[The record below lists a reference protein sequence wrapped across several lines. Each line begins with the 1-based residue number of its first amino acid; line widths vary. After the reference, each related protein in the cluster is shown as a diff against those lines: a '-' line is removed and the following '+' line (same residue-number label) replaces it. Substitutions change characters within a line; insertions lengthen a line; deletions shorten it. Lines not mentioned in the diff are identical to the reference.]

1 MIKEIPRANQISK
14 AILSEQP
21 EVAAQAVTEGN
32 STTEKKKRKEKRAH
46 EGCLGSWRR

>member
-32 STTEKKKRKEKRAH
+32 STTEKKKKKGEK
-46 EGCLGSWRR
+46 GT